1 MNPPARPAPEL
12 PGLYH
17 QSPSGRP
24 VAVKIGHAG
33 PLSPEHRRRLTS
45 GAGAVAALSAHPHIV
60 GVHAA
65 GVAPDGRPYVV
76 MDHYPGPHLTERGRR
91 GELAVAEVLRIGV
104 QLASALETAHRAGIL
119 HGDLR
124 PANVL
129 VSVDRRVGLADF
141 APVTL
146 PPGRVGRG
154 AEGARVAFTAPEVL
168 VGRTDGSVAA
178 DVYGLCATLYLLLAG
193 RPPAWVPGG
202 DNRDRAL
209 TARIR
214 GGEVSRLTGVD
225 VPSALRDLVAAGLEG
240 DPRRR
245 PGSALALAEALQ
257 AVERERNLPPTP
269 IDISDPAGSGPIQN
283 AGAAGV
289 ALRPVAASGT
299 TADPGPGPD
308 GTEPPTITPSV
319 MPAGGPGHEINPSAG
334 AADPRDTGRRRIAI
348 ALAALVAAV
357 LVLGAGYAAVSR
369 PDPSE
374 LAVTDTAD
382 GEASSTTTGATTT
395 IAAPIET
402 TGTETVP
409 SSEPAP
415 DPTDPAPPTTA
426 AGLPSVPP
434 PGLARPTISPPR
446 PTATAR
452 PTPAPPPPPT
462 TARPP
467 DPSVC
472 VAGGGGCPGR
482 AYWTSKD
489 HRLHVCDATSD
500 GYVVVAEY
508 RRSDAAGT
516 GRLKSR
522 GGNTCTETGLDL
534 RSGAIVTF
542 RACLENQSGD
552 PSRCSDWVT
561 GRS

>member
-1 MNPPARPAPEL
+1 
-12 PGLYH
+12 
-17 QSPSGRP
+17 
-24 VAVKIGHAG
+24 
-33 PLSPEHRRRLTS
+33 
-45 GAGAVAALSAHPHIV
+45 
-60 GVHAA
+60 
-65 GVAPDGRPYVV
+65 
-76 MDHYPGPHLTERGRR
+76 MDHYPGPHLAERGRR
-91 GELAVAEVLRIGV
+91 GELALAEVLRIGV

-129 VSVDRRVGLADF
+129 VSVDHRVGLADF

-146 PPGRVGRG
+146 APGRVGRAVQG
-154 AEGARVAFTAPEVL
+154 SRVAFTAPEVL
-168 VGRTDGSVAA
+168 VGRSAGSVAA

-193 RPPAWVPGG
+193 HPPAWVPGG
-202 DNRDRAL
+202 DNGDRAL

-214 GGEVSRLTGVD
+214 RGEVPRLTGVD
-225 VPSALRDLVAAGLEG
+225 VPSALRDLVAAGLDG

-245 PGSALALAEALQ
+245 PTSALALAEALQ
-257 AVERERNLPPTP
+257 AVERGRNLRPTP
-269 IDISDPAGSGPIQN
+269 IVIGDPAGPDPTHE
-283 AGAAGV
+283 AGAA
-289 ALRPVAASGT
+289 ALASRPVAASGT
-299 TADPGPGPD
+299 TADPGPGPA
-308 GTEPPTITPSV
+308 EPVPPPITPSAG
-319 MPAGGPGHEINPSAG
+319 PAGAPRPPLPPPAGTAGPP
-334 AADPRDTGRRRIAI
+334 PTGRRRVPIAV
-348 ALAALVAAV
+348 AALVAAV
-357 LVLGAGYAAVSR
+357 LALGAGYAAVSR

-382 GEASSTTTGATTT
+382 EAAASTTTGATTT
-395 IAAPIET
+395 IATPVET
-402 TGTETVP
+402 TGPESVP

-415 DPTDPAPPTTA
+415 DPTDPAPPTTGG
-426 AGLPSVPP
+426 GLPSVPP

-446 PTATAR
+446 PTTTIR
-452 PTPAPPPPPT
+452 PTPAPSAPAT

-482 AYWTSKD
+482 AYWTSND
-489 HRLHVCDATSD
+489 DRLHVCDATSD

-534 RSGAIVTF
+534 RSGATVTF